1 MGRRWAEAGRVFFWR
16 VSPKSGLVAPC
27 AFPSHCL
34 TDAPGWTQQMLC
46 SAKRASPLPS
56 SPSNPNSPASRQFV
70 REEVGS
76 EGKSSSWDNQ
86 NLEFVDED
94 HPSGEDAKKQ
104 WHVRGKKCLFNKWR
118 NAPTFFFFSGLHPKS
133 PPLLGSILLFHL
145 FFFLISFLP
154 VTPQGHSFWS
164 SILDTV
170 PKVSKSRTF
179 TIDWSGDS
187 SRDDSCCFDVFCFVL
202 FFTLISFHVLIF
214 YIILINFKW
223 VTKYYA
229 TFNERPC
236 KNK

>member
-1 MGRRWAEAGRVFFWR
+1 MGRRWAEAGGVFFWR

-118 NAPTFFFFSGLHPKS
+118 NAPTFFFFLASTPNPHP
-133 PPLLGSILLFHL
+133 
-145 FFFLISFLP
+145 FLAVFYFSISFFSWSVSSQSHP
-154 VTPQGHSFWS
+154 RDTP
-164 SILDTV
+164 
-170 PKVSKSRTF
+170 
-179 TIDWSGDS
+179 SGQA
-187 SRDDSCCFDVFCFVL
+187 
-202 FFTLISFHVLIF
+202 
-214 YIILINFKW
+214 Y
-223 VTKYYA
+223 
-229 TFNERPC
+229 
-236 KNK
+236 